1 MTFKGMLNFAFATLL
16 VAGSSSAF
24 AQDKVVTLSN
34 KTAISWAEF
43 VNAINDPSKVTGIVP
58 ENAEVRTNLA
68 KANAAW
74 EAAKTF
80 AKLKGDTLTMA
91 QNILNAKDV
100 ELAGW
105 KEQKSANVD
114 LLSGI
119 STQLSTLST
128 KRTPLK
134 DRQDSIEKAITSLDK
149 KPVYTP
155 KPWIKTI
162 ITKAKAFQTAFDAC
176 MRTSGK
182 YTSVSSVYYK
192 FEKVGRTSTLY
203 LAFGTQPDATFT
215 SVNEL
220 DFILKFIDDET
231 NNKAKSV
238 YVYLGS
244 EYKDATDGY
253 FKIESFLSNTA
264 NEDAI
269 GLAVTA
275 IVTLAEKSYSD
286 INYEIID
293 TAKETQLKEMLVD
306 AKAKVAAVDAEI
318 AGVNA
323 QSTKIQAQNDSL
335 QTLINGYILPAATSV
350 QAGLKAAVAAAQ
362 AKKEAADAAVVE
374 AKSAVDDA
382 KSALAQAQAT
392 ADANAMSV
400 YKKVNLTADITV
412 DTPMDHYDGT
422 IFGNNHIIT
431 VSTGAGAMFETFT
444 GILAGAAVN
453 GKIAKTMAGAACSDV
468 AAWSGV
474 GTYYNDNGVKTEN
487 IGTLGELGFLARNTY
502 GVNFNANKLVAKTD
516 ASTVYSVTVY
526 EPKSETKSYVL
537 KSGNSLVD
545 AKGTF
550 TLPVNRFAK
559 SETYD
564 LTGIDN
570 VFLPD
575 NTCEKVVITDRKS
588 FYCPVDLNVATVSYP
603 RAFTAGKNAV
613 CLPFELTSAL
623 SEKITYRSTY
633 HNETAEKFWFKI
645 IEDNIDA
652 YKPALIGVS
661 EAFTLGDI
669 YNVVVKATP
678 AEMVTVDEGDPET
691 ADKSYGLL
699 KNCSREEFAPGPEKA
714 AKIFGLTTAGTF
726 KSAGDNAVFPAFRL
740 VVESAQEVTGTSRAG
755 GFIDEKGI
763 GFIDDRGTTVIE
775 DVNSDALVVEGKN
788 GEIVI
793 SSPANCDNVAIY
805 TVDGRVATV
814 TDVKAGVNN
823 VAVPSGVYIVMGK
836 KVMVK

>member
-1 MTFKGMLNFAFATLL
+1 M
-16 VAGSSSAF
+16 
-24 AQDKVVTLSN
+24 TLSN

-149 KPVYTP
+149 RPIITP
-155 KPWIKTI
+155 KPWINTI
-162 ITKAKAFQTAFDAC
+162 LTDAKAYKTSYTAYMTNKTPASYTATGKVFYKYDNEAL
-176 MRTSGK
+176 MTS
-182 YTSVSSVYYK
+182 
-192 FEKVGRTSTLY
+192 LY
-203 LAFGTQPDATFT
+203 LAFGSNPGGYTE
-215 SVNEL
+215 VNEV
-220 DFILKFIDDET
+220 DFADFFIKKAATNTVDILF
-231 NNKAKSV
+231 
-238 YVYLGS
+238 VYLGS
-244 EYKDATDGY
+244 NYKEAADGCL
-253 FKIESFLSNTA
+253 EVTSFISGTSNKNIVT
-264 NEDAI
+264 
-269 GLAVTA
+269 LAVTA
-275 IVTLAEKSYSD
+275 IETLSKETQYSD
-286 INYEIID
+286 YSYEIID

-362 AKKEAADAAVVE
+362 AKKEAADAAVVD
-374 AKSAVDDA
+374 AKSAVDKA
-382 KSALAQAQAT
+382 ETALAQAQAT

-400 YKKVNLTADITV
+400 YKKVNLTADVTV

-431 VSTGAGAMFETFT
+431 VSNGAGAMFETFT

-526 EPKSETKSYVL
+526 EPKSQTKSYVL

-564 LTGIDN
+564 LTGIAN

-603 RAFTAGKNAV
+603 RAFNAGLNAV
-613 CLPFELTSAL
+613 CLPFELTSTL
-623 SEKITYRSTY
+623 SDKIANRSTY
-633 HNETAEKFWFKI
+633 NHETEKKFWFKI
-645 IEDNIDA
+645 IEDNIEA
-652 YKPALIGVS
+652 YKPALIKAT

-678 AEMVTVDEGDPET
+678 AEMVTVDEGDTTE
-691 ADKSYGLL
+691 DSKSYGLL

-714 AKIFGLTTAGTF
+714 YKIFGLTTEGTF

-755 GFIDEKGI
+755 GFIDEKEI